1 MVARAPLVREPLAIP
16 LREARAPLVLAID
29 VGTSGLRA
37 FVFDAKARPIGSAV
51 AWSRKAARTSRLGEA
66 SLDADERARATFDC
80 VDTVLRVI
88 GRRAG
93 EIAAVSVSTFWHSLV
108 GVDARG
114 RPTTR
119 VITWADTR
127 ARDAALSLRQELD
140 ESEVHARTGC
150 MLHAS
155 YLPAKLRWLAA
166 AAPET
171 VARTAHWMSF
181 GEYLYYRAFGERRAA
196 HGMASATGLYAQRG
210 AGWDRPMLAHLGLDE
225 RALSPVSDE
234 PLEGLARA
242 FARRWPALAQVPWIP
257 AVGDG
262 ACSNVGAGAVR
273 PDTAALMVGTSG
285 ALRVVRETA
294 DAPVVRGGWTYR
306 LDARRVVCG
315 GALSNGGNA
324 LAWIARAF
332 PGVDLEATLRRP
344 VGAHGL
350 VALPLLAGDRS
361 PSWDDAA
368 RASIAGIGL
377 GSAPED
383 VVQAFVEGIVCR
395 FARLWR
401 VVDAALPGIERV
413 VATGGDALSRPYL
426 VQLLADALGR
436 PLVASAAGEGSA
448 RGAAIVALERI
459 GAIGDLGSIRSPLG
473 RVFRPRARAHA
484 AFGEAV
490 ERQARLEDALRPIGG
505 VAS

>member
-1 MVARAPLVREPLAIP
+1 MAPRAPLLREPLAIP
-16 LREARAPLVLAID
+16 LREARAPLVLALD

-37 FVFDAKARPIGSAV
+37 FVFDAKARPVAPAV
-51 AWSRKAARTSRLGEA
+51 AWSRKATRTSRLGEA
-66 SLDADERARATFDC
+66 SLDADERARAAFACIDA
-80 VDTVLRVI
+80 VMGVL
-88 GRRAG
+88 GRRAP
-93 EIAAVSVSTFWHSLV
+93 EVAAVAVSTFWHSLL
-108 GVDARG
+108 GIDARG

-127 ARDAALSLRQELD
+127 ARDAAAVLRSELD
-140 ESEVHARTGC
+140 ERTTHARTGC

-155 YLPAKLRWLAA
+155 YLPAKLRWLRA

-171 VARTAHWMSF
+171 YAATTHWMSF
-181 GEYLYYRAFGERRAA
+181 GEYLYLRAFGERRAA
-196 HGMASATGLYAQRG
+196 HGMASATGLYTQSGSA
-210 AGWDRPMLAHLGLDE
+210 WDRAMLEHLGVDD
-225 RALSPVSDE
+225 RTLSPIADA
-234 PLEGLARA
+234 PLAGLVPA
-242 FARRWPALAQVPWIP
+242 FARRWPALARVPWIP

-294 DAPVVRGGWTYR
+294 PPVVKGGWTYR
-306 LDARRVVCG
+306 LDARRVVAG

-324 LAWIARAF
+324 LGWIARAF
-332 PGVDLEATLRRP
+332 PEVDLAAAVRRP

-350 VALPLLAGDRS
+350 TALPLLAGDRS
-361 PSWDDAA
+361 PSWDDSA
-368 RASIAGIGL
+368 RASIVGL
-377 GSAPED
+377 GLGTSSED

-395 FARLWR
+395 FARLWQ
-401 VVDAALPGIERV
+401 VVDEALPGIERV
-413 VATGGDALSRPYL
+413 IATGGDALSRPHL

-459 GAIGDLGSIRSPLG
+459 GAIPDLGAVRSPLG
-473 RVFRPRARAHA
+473 RVFRPRERAHA
-484 AFGEAV
+484 AFQEAIL
-490 ERQARLEDALRPIGG
+490 RQARLEGALSG